1 MFNFLKPNPP
11 KKNKIP
17 EDKIKDL
24 YQKKRISVF
33 ISIYIGYA
41 AYYIIRN
48 NFTISEPY
56 LIKYYGFDKATI
68 GLILSCFAISYGISK
83 LLMGILADKANSRYY
98 IAIGLIISS
107 ILNFCFGLTNNKYI
121 MMLLITL
128 IGITQGMGAPA
139 AHKTLSVWFSK
150 HEHGLYVS
158 LWDTSHNIGSGLIPL
173 FVTLSITLFGLKN
186 WRSIFFFPSIISIIL
201 AIIVI
206 LLGSDIPESVGLPPI
221 EEYHKESNKII
232 TANNDIPI
240 MKIIKESI
248 LKRPYMWILAIANA
262 SMYIILYGIEDW
274 IPIYLN
280 TVKSFTYSGARDCF
294 ALFEFAAIPGTI
306 LIGSISDKIFHE
318 KRSFLSVILV
328 TLLGITFTG
337 YYLSASHDFIV
348 FTMIAMGILVYSP
361 KILIMLLAVDLTPKF
376 AIGSID
382 GFLGLF
388 GYFFGDVIAS
398 YFIGIL
404 INKGEWHITYLII
417 ISSVIVA
424 LICFI
429 ILNKAE
435 NSINKQLNTI
445 YNSLD
450 I

>member
-1 MFNFLKPNPP
+1 MFDFLKPTPP
-11 KKNKIP
+11 AKNKVS
-17 EDKIKDL
+17 EDKIKNL
-24 YQKKRISVF
+24 YHKKRISVF

-41 AYYIIRN
+41 AYYMIRN

-56 LIKYYGFDKATI
+56 LIKYYGLDKATI

-107 ILNFCFGLTNNKYI
+107 TLNFCFGLTNNKYM
-121 MMLLITL
+121 MMLLMAL

-150 HEHGLYVS
+150 HEHGIYVS
-158 LWDTSHNIGSGLIPL
+158 LWDTSHNIGSSIIPL
-173 FVTLSITLFGLKN
+173 FVTLSLTLFGLKN
-186 WRSIFFFPSIISIIL
+186 WHSIFFFPSIVSIIL

-206 LLGSDIPESVGLPPI
+206 ILGNDTPESIGLPPI
-221 EEYHKESNKII
+221 EEYHKENNKIV
-232 TANNDIPI
+232 AAHNDIPV
-240 MKIIKESI
+240 MKIIKNSI
-248 LKRPYMWILAIANA
+248 LKRPYMWILAISNA

-280 TVKSFTYSGARDCF
+280 TVKNFTFSGARDCF
-294 ALFEFAAIPGTI
+294 SLFEFAAIPGTI
-306 LIGSISDKIFHE
+306 LIGIISDKIFHE
-318 KRSFLSVILV
+318 KRSFLSAILV
-328 TLLGITFTG
+328 LLLGITFTG
-337 YYLSASHDFIV
+337 YYLSTSHDFII
-348 FTMIAMGILVYSP
+348 FTMVAMGILVYGP
-361 KILIMLLAVDLTPKF
+361 KIIIMLLAVDLTPKF

-388 GYFFGDVIAS
+388 GYIFGDVIAS
-398 YFIGIL
+398 YIIGIVGWQVAYW
-404 INKGEWHITYLII
+404 I
-417 ISSVIVA
+417 VIGAIVVS

-429 ILNKAE
+429 ILIRAE
-435 NSINKQLNTI
+435 HNADKQLNKI
-445 YNSLD
+445 YNSLN